1 MKVKIKSLILY
12 IAVFALL
19 CFMLWF
25 NHRRAALFFIA
36 AMAVYLAFALAMHIK
51 SFALPKIELLPEQ
64 TDITEGDFAGLV
76 CRVSSAGFY
85 PFPRISASY
94 RIKHLNGRQ
103 GHLLKTDYSV
113 FHGSRDYR
121 LDLKLDYCGVY
132 EIVCEELLA
141 YDFFGIFARKL
152 ECPKTVNIIVMPKEI
167 EVDADIEALG
177 ISEDKEAYSDPLA
190 GDDVSEIRE
199 LRDYREGDRLSQ
211 VHWKLSGK
219 AEDLIVKEYAKQVG
233 ACVAL
238 VCGGLSG
245 GLPEITEYYE
255 LLYGFGKKLLEAEI
269 FFELVYYSSAAGDW
283 EKIRIADS
291 YALKLAMEDMFF
303 YHKES
308 GEEISEY
315 QENQAGISRRLCL
328 TADKGPN
335 GALLLA
341 ENKNAAVLLQEEP
354 A

>member
-1 MKVKIKSLILY
+1 MKVKIKSLIIY
-12 IAVFALL
+12 IAVLALL

-36 AMAVYLAFALAMHIK
+36 AMALYLVLALIMHIK
-51 SFALPKIELLPEQ
+51 SFTVPEIRLLSEQ
-64 TDITEGDFAGLV
+64 TDIRAGDFAGLV
-76 CRVSSAGFY
+76 CRVSSSGFY

-94 RIKHLNGRQ
+94 RIKHLNGSK

-152 ECPKTVNIIVMPKEI
+152 ECPKPVNIIVMPNEI
-167 EVDADIEALG
+167 EVEADIEALG
-177 ISEDKEAYSDPLA
+177 ISEDKDAYTDPLA

-211 VHWKLSGK
+211 VHWKLSSK
-219 AEDLIVKEYAKQVG
+219 SEDLIVKEYAKQMG

-238 VCGGLSG
+238 VCGGLNG

-255 LLYGFGKKLLEAEI
+255 LLYGFGKKLLEEEI
-269 FFELVYYSSAAGDW
+269 FFELVYFSSAAGDW
-283 EKIRIADS
+283 EKTRIADS

-303 YHKES
+303 YHEKS
-308 GEEISEY
+308 GSEIAEY
-315 QENQAGISRRLCL
+315 QESQSGISRQLCL
-328 TADKGPN
+328 TADKN
-335 GALLLA
+335 AEDARILA
-341 ENKNAAVLLQEEP
+341 VNKTAAVLLREGF